1 MCSFTQKRKGGFTPM
16 KDEKGKDSFT
26 PMRGKKGKGG
36 SCASGMCGTPP
47 PTVARARARAAPGP
61 RPPASSRVGREVAR
75 RARPPRPGGAA
86 AAKNPIE

>member
-36 SCASGMCGTPP
+36 SCASGTPP
-47 PTVARARARAAPGP
+47 PTVARARAAPGP
-61 RPPASSRVGREVAR
+61 PAGSRVGRS
-75 RARPPRPGGAA
+75 RAGLGPRDPGGAA
-86 AAKNPIE
+86 AAAKKKLN

>member
-36 SCASGMCGTPP
+36 SCASGTPP

-75 RARPPRPGGAA
+75 RRPGSVPAHRGCCRR
-86 AAKNPIE
+86 IE

>member
-36 SCASGMCGTPP
+36 SCASGTPP
-47 PTVARARARAAPGP
+47 PTVARSRSCGP
-61 RPPASSRVGREVAR
+61 RPPAPGQLSGRAGG
-75 RARPPRPGGAA
+75 RAPGSAPATRGAA